1 MKWCLAIGLLTVLG
15 SCARLVP
22 YWRGDYQ
29 LNVWQEISVGS
40 KVMSWAYGREIE
52 RTGEKFGYIMELI
65 YSGTDHSVLL
75 FRYREYNTELMS
87 DLARPS
93 FTQDLRYDLAL
104 SKKITFQDIVIDVDT
119 ATPERMRF
127 RVAQGPIVIE
137 GAPRPGLVGIWVNKE
152 GVILTVDRGWP
163 AAQEGLRPG
172 DRIIKIDGIE
182 APTGDA
188 ERIVG
193 RVSGKPNTEVALQ
206 VDRQGTLLDFKLMRR
221 AR

>member
-1 MKWCLAIGLLTVLG
+1 MKRSLAIGILVLVA
-15 SCARLVP
+15 SCARFAP

-29 LNVWQEISVGS
+29 LNIWEEIAVGS
-40 KVMSWAYGREIE
+40 KVMSWAYGKEVQG
-52 RTGEKFGYIMELI
+52 TGQKFGYTFELI

-75 FRYREYNTELMS
+75 FRYREYNTEFMS

-127 RVAQGPIVIE
+127 KVMQGPIVIE
-137 GAPRPGLVGIWVNKE
+137 GAPQQGLVGIWVNKD

-163 AAQEGLRPG
+163 AAQEWLRPG
-172 DRIIKIDGIE
+172 DRIKKIDGIE
-182 APTGDA
+182 VPTGDA

-193 RVSGKPNTEVALQ
+193 RISGKPNTEVALQ
-206 VDRQGTLLDFKLMRR
+206 VDRQGIFLDFKLIRR